1 MHDHPHHDND
11 NDAGPRAS
19 TLDHPL
25 IGRLER
31 DLGWPRLSNL
41 SDLAEYLGRPG
52 VHCLFVPGD
61 PVRNLE
67 TADAAVI
74 LPELR
79 MTFQRAFDCAL
90 VDDPI
95 EAKVREGNGVL
106 KTPAYIF
113 FRDGEMI
120 GAIPKVRDWDDY
132 LLRIQQILARKA
144 A

>member
-1 MHDHPHHDND
+1 MHDHAHHDD
-11 NDAGPRAS
+11 DDHGSGGAF
-19 TLDHPL
+19 DHPL
-25 IGRLER
+25 IRRLETEM
-31 DLGWPRLSNL
+31 GWPRLSNL

-74 LPELR
+74 LPELH

-90 VDDPI
+90 VDDAI

-106 KTPAYIF
+106 KTPSFIF

-132 LLRIQQILARKA
+132 LIRIQQILAKKA